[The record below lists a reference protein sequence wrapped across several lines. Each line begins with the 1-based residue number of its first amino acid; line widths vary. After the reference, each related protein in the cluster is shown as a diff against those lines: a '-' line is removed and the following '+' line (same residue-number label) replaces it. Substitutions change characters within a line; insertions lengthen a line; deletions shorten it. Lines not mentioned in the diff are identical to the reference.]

1 MSESTELNVR
11 RLKEENDLL
20 RVTLQKGA
28 ERTLVDKEQLST
40 FIVSSEREFRAREQ
54 ELLDRNSM
62 LTQQVMEAESGMHTA
77 EQRLQARDHELLQ
90 LNERMAQYERLNSEL
105 TSRLTNSEM
114 DNQMKGMRVEETQR
128 MLEDVKTARSA
139 EAGEAGSALEE
150 MRSRVR
156 NLVDE
161 RANLSVK
168 LSATEEQRLRAE
180 QAAEAERD
188 RVRLTSEAALL
199 ERQRADE
206 AAQARLKAEEDART
220 ATMRASSGLASAV
233 QDLGAA
239 QARAEMLQTELQNKN
254 KSVDSLS
261 GQLQQ
266 HQTLLS
272 LTTKQLDDHKER
284 HNVLL
289 ANNLELER
297 AHQSVQQRS
306 SNLNSQLMAAQSD
319 LALTNRALSGTRY

>member
-1 MSESTELNVR
+1 
-11 RLKEENDLL
+11 
-20 RVTLQKGA
+20 
-28 ERTLVDKEQLST
+28 
-40 FIVSSEREFRAREQ
+40 
-54 ELLDRNSM
+54 
-62 LTQQVMEAESGMHTA
+62 
-77 EQRLQARDHELLQ
+77 
-90 LNERMAQYERLNSEL
+90 
-105 TSRLTNSEM
+105 M

-206 AAQARLKAEEDART
+206 AAQARLKAEEHARP